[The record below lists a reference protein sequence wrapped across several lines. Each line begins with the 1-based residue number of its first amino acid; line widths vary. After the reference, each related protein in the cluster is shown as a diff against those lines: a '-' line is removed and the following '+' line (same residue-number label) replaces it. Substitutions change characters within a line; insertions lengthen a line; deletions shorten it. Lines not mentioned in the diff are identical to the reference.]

1 MEHRIFQDAH
11 RSVAVSVMRMKTGA
25 AGGGMVVERVKEA
38 VDLWLALR
46 IMHLGRRPE
55 RHPPPEKFW
64 RSWKLMRAKR
74 ERRTAATRR

>member
-1 MEHRIFQDAH
+1 MEHRIFQDGY
-11 RSVAVSVMRMKTGA
+11 RSVAVGEMRTKAGA

-38 VDLWLALR
+38 VDLCSLLR

-64 RSWKLMRAKR
+64 RSWKLMRAQCPH
-74 ERRTAATRR
+74 RTAVTRR

>member
-1 MEHRIFQDAH
+1 MEHRIFQDGY
-11 RSVAVSVMRMKTGA
+11 RSVAARVMRMKTGA

-38 VDLWLALR
+38 VDRWGHLR

-64 RSWKLMRAKR
+64 RRWKSMRAR
-74 ERRTAATRR
+74 CQRRTAVTRR